1 MSERRTTVGA
11 RNSFQVRRRIPW
23 GNLLIGALIIIV
35 GLIVFVPLIWMV
47 LSSFK
52 SLDETLTPVVRWLP
66 SQWHF
71 SNYSQV
77 FNDNQFGTYFKN
89 SVIVAASVTLINLA
103 ISSLAGYGL
112 AKFSFPG
119 RTLLLLF
126 FLAILMIPFQVIVVP
141 VYIVVRQLG
150 WINSYWGLIVPG
162 SVSAFGIFFMRQSI
176 SILPDALFEAARL
189 DGAGELLIYFR
200 ILLPLCS
207 PSLAALA
214 VLSFLGSWNNL
225 LWPLLVIQSDGL
237 KTLPL
242 GLAQMATGQYG
253 VQYNLLMTGAVIS
266 SIPVMVVFLAT
277 RSYFIRGVAAGAIK

>member
-1 MSERRTTVGA
+1 MSAGRTRSA
-11 RNSFQVRRRIPW
+11 QAPFRRRLRLHW
-23 GNLLIGALIIIV
+23 GDILIGAVIIAI
-35 GLIVFVPLIWMV
+35 GLIVFVPLLWMT

-52 SLDETLTPVVRWLP
+52 SLDETLTPVVRWIP

-77 FNDNQFGTYFKN
+77 FDDNEFGTYFKN
-89 SVIVAASVTLINLA
+89 SVVVAASVTVINLT

-112 AKFSFPG
+112 AKFAFPG

-126 FLAILMIPFQVIVVP
+126 VLAILMIPFQVIVVP

-162 SVSAFGIFFMRQSI
+162 GVSAFGIFFMRQTI
-176 SILPDALFEAARL
+176 SVLPNELFEAARL
-189 DGAGELLIYFR
+189 DGAGEFLIYLR
-200 ILLPLCS
+200 ILLPLSS

-214 VLSFLGSWNNL
+214 VLTFLGSWNNL

-277 RSYFIRGVAAGAIK
+277 RRYFVRGISAGAIK

>member
-1 MSERRTTVGA
+1 MIERGA
-11 RNSFQVRRRIPW
+11 NPGMRIPFRGRRLSW
-23 GNLLIGALIIIV
+23 GNMLISAVIV
-35 GLIVFVPLIWMV
+35 VIGLIVFVPLLWMT

-52 SLDETLTPVVRWLP
+52 SVDETLTPIVRWLP

-71 SNYSQV
+71 SNYTQV

-89 SVIVAASVTLINLA
+89 SVVVAASVTVINLA

-162 SVSAFGIFFMRQSI
+162 GVSAFGVFFMRQSI
-176 SILPDALFEAARL
+176 SVLPNELFEAARL
-189 DGAGELLIYFR
+189 DGAGEILIYLR
-200 ILLPLCS
+200 VLLPLCS

-214 VLSFLGSWNNL
+214 VLTFLGSWNNL

-253 VQYNLLMTGAVIS
+253 IQYNLLMTGAVIS

-277 RSYFIRGVAAGAIK
+277 RRFFVRGISMGAIK

>member
-1 MSERRTTVGA
+1 MIERRPNRGVHA
-11 RNSFQVRRRIPW
+11 PFRHRPRRHW
-23 GNLLIGALIIIV
+23 GPVLIGAIIV
-35 GLIVFVPLIWMV
+35 GVALLVFVPLLWMT

-52 SLDETLTPVVRWLP
+52 SVDETLTPIIRWLP

-71 SNYSQV
+71 TNYTQV

-89 SVIVAASVTLINLA
+89 SVIVSCSVTVINLVV
-103 ISSLAGYGL
+103 SSLAGYGL

-126 FLAILMIPFQVIVVP
+126 FLAILMIPFQVIMIP
-141 VYIVVRQLG
+141 VYIVVRQFG
-150 WINSYWGLIVPG
+150 WINTYWGLIVPAG
-162 SVSAFGIFFMRQSI
+162 VSAFGVFFMRQAI
-176 SILPDALFEAARL
+176 SILPDELFEAARL
-189 DGAGELLIYFR
+189 DGAGELLIYTR

-207 PSLAALA
+207 PSLAALG
-214 VLSFLGSWNNL
+214 VLTFLGSWNNL
-225 LWPLLVIQSDGL
+225 LWPLLVVQSDSL

-277 RSYFIRGVAAGAIK
+277 RSYFVRGIAVGGIK

>member
-1 MSERRTTVGA
+1 MIERGA
-11 RNSFQVRRRIPW
+11 NPGMRIPFRGRRLSW
-23 GNLLIGALIIIV
+23 GNMLISAVIV
-35 GLIVFVPLIWMV
+35 VIGLIVFVPLLWMT

-52 SLDETLTPVVRWLP
+52 SVDETLTPIVRWLP

-71 SNYSQV
+71 SNYTQV

-89 SVIVAASVTLINLA
+89 SVVVAASVTVINLA

-126 FLAILMIPFQVIVVP
+126 FLAILMIPFQVIVIP

-162 SVSAFGIFFMRQSI
+162 GVSAFGVFFMRQSI
-176 SILPDALFEAARL
+176 SVLPNELFEAARL
-189 DGAGELLIYFR
+189 DGAGEILIYLR
-200 ILLPLCS
+200 VLLPLCS

-214 VLSFLGSWNNL
+214 VLTFLGSWNNL

-253 VQYNLLMTGAVIS
+253 IQYNLLMTGAVIS

-277 RSYFIRGVAAGAIK
+277 RRFFVRGIAMGAIK

>member
-1 MSERRTTVGA
+1 M
-11 RNSFQVRRRIPW
+11 
-23 GNLLIGALIIIV
+23 LISAVIVVV
-35 GLIVFVPLIWMV
+35 GLIVFVPLLWMTF
-47 LSSFK
+47 SSFK
-52 SLDETLTPVVRWLP
+52 SVDETLTPIVRWFP

-71 SNYSQV
+71 SNYTQV

-89 SVIVAASVTLINLA
+89 SVVVAGSVTLINLA

-162 SVSAFGIFFMRQSI
+162 GVSAFGVFFMRQSI
-176 SILPDALFEAARL
+176 SVLPNELFEAARL
-189 DGAGELLIYFR
+189 DGAGEILIYLR
-200 ILLPLCS
+200 VLLPLCS

-214 VLSFLGSWNNL
+214 VLTFLGSWNNL

-253 VQYNLLMTGAVIS
+253 IQYNLLMTGAVIS

-277 RSYFIRGVAAGAIK
+277 RRYFVRGIAVGAIK

>member
-1 MSERRTTVGA
+1 MIERGA
-11 RNSFQVRRRIPW
+11 NPGMRIPFRGRRLSW
-23 GNLLIGALIIIV
+23 GNMLISAVIV
-35 GLIVFVPLIWMV
+35 VIGLIVFVPLLWMT

-52 SLDETLTPVVRWLP
+52 SVDETLTPIVRWLP

-71 SNYSQV
+71 SNYTQV

-89 SVIVAASVTLINLA
+89 SVVVAASVTLINLA

-126 FLAILMIPFQVIVVP
+126 FLAILMIPFQVIVIP

-162 SVSAFGIFFMRQSI
+162 GVSAFGVFFMRQSI
-176 SILPDALFEAARL
+176 SVLPNELFEAARL
-189 DGAGELLIYFR
+189 DGAGEILIYLR
-200 ILLPLCS
+200 VLLPLCS

-214 VLSFLGSWNNL
+214 VLTFLGSWNNL

-253 VQYNLLMTGAVIS
+253 IQYNLLMTGAVIS

-277 RSYFIRGVAAGAIK
+277 RRFFVRGIAMGAIK

>member
-1 MSERRTTVGA
+1 MIEQRTEMGA
-11 RNSFQVRRRIPW
+11 RTSFHALRRLTW
-23 GNLLIGALIIIV
+23 GYLLTSAIIIIIV
-35 GLIVFVPLIWMV
+35 LIVFVPLLWMV

-52 SLDETLTPVVRWLP
+52 SEDETLTPIIRWLP

-71 SNYSQV
+71 SNFSQV

-89 SVIVAASVTLINLA
+89 SVLVSCAVTLMNLLV
-103 ISSLAGYGL
+103 SSLAGYGL

-126 FLAILMIPFQVIVVP
+126 FLAILMIPFQVIMIP
-141 VYIVVRQLG
+141 VYIVVRQIG
-150 WINSYWGLIVPG
+150 WINTYWGLIIPAG
-162 SVSAFGIFFMRQSI
+162 VSAFGVFFMRQAI

-189 DGAGELLIYFR
+189 DGAGEFLIYLR

-214 VLSFLGSWNNL
+214 VLTFLGSWNNL

-253 VQYNLLMTGAVIS
+253 VEYNLLMTGAVIS

>member
-1 MSERRTTVGA
+1 MIERGA
-11 RNSFQVRRRIPW
+11 NPGMRIPFRSRRLSW
-23 GNLLIGALIIIV
+23 GNMLISAVIV
-35 GLIVFVPLIWMV
+35 VIGLIVFVPLLWMT

-52 SLDETLTPVVRWLP
+52 SVDETLTPIVRWLP

-71 SNYSQV
+71 SNYTQV

-89 SVIVAASVTLINLA
+89 SVVVAASVTVINLA

-126 FLAILMIPFQVIVVP
+126 FLAILMIPFQVIVIP

-162 SVSAFGIFFMRQSI
+162 GVSAFGVFFMRQSI
-176 SILPDALFEAARL
+176 SVLPNELFEAARL
-189 DGAGELLIYFR
+189 DGAGEILIYLR
-200 ILLPLCS
+200 VLLPLCS

-214 VLSFLGSWNNL
+214 VLTFLGSWNNL

-253 VQYNLLMTGAVIS
+253 IQYNLLMTGAVIS

-277 RSYFIRGVAAGAIK
+277 RRFFVRGIAMGAIK

>member
-1 MSERRTTVGA
+1 MIERGA
-11 RNSFQVRRRIPW
+11 NPGMRIPFRGRRLSW
-23 GNLLIGALIIIV
+23 GNMLISAVIV
-35 GLIVFVPLIWMV
+35 VIGLIVFVPLLWMT

-52 SLDETLTPVVRWLP
+52 SVDETLTPIVRWLP

-71 SNYSQV
+71 SNYTQV

-89 SVIVAASVTLINLA
+89 SVVVAASVTVINLA

-126 FLAILMIPFQVIVVP
+126 FLAILMIPFQVIVIP

-162 SVSAFGIFFMRQSI
+162 GVSAFGVFFMRQSI
-176 SILPDALFEAARL
+176 SVLPNELFEAARL
-189 DGAGELLIYFR
+189 DGAGEILIYLR
-200 ILLPLCS
+200 VLLPLCS

-214 VLSFLGSWNNL
+214 VLTFLGSWNNL

-253 VQYNLLMTGAVIS
+253 IQYNLLMTGAAIS

-277 RSYFIRGVAAGAIK
+277 RRFFVRGIAMGAIK

>member
-1 MSERRTTVGA
+1 MIERGA
-11 RNSFQVRRRIPW
+11 NPGMRIPFRGRRLQW
-23 GNLLIGALIIIV
+23 GNILISAVIVVV
-35 GLIVFVPLIWMV
+35 GLIVFVPLLWMT

-52 SLDETLTPVVRWLP
+52 SVDETLTPIVRWLP

-71 SNYSQV
+71 SNYTQV

-89 SVIVAASVTLINLA
+89 SVVVAASVTVINLA

-126 FLAILMIPFQVIVVP
+126 FLAILMIPFQVIVIP

-162 SVSAFGIFFMRQSI
+162 GVSAFGVFFMRQSI
-176 SILPDALFEAARL
+176 SVLPNELFEAARL
-189 DGAGELLIYFR
+189 DGAGEILIYLR
-200 ILLPLCS
+200 VLLPLCS

-214 VLSFLGSWNNL
+214 VLTFLGSWNNL

-253 VQYNLLMTGAVIS
+253 IQYNLLMTGAVIS

-277 RSYFIRGVAAGAIK
+277 RRFFVRGIAMGAIK

>member
-1 MSERRTTVGA
+1 MIERQSNRAAPIPFG
-11 RNSFQVRRRIPW
+11 RRRRLRW
-23 GNLLIGALIIIV
+23 GQVLVVVITVAI
-35 GLIVFVPLIWMV
+35 GLIVFVPLLWMS

-52 SLDETLTPVVRWLP
+52 SLDETLTPIVRWLP
-66 SQWHF
+66 SEWHL
-71 SNYSQV
+71 SNYAQV

-89 SVIVAASVTLINLA
+89 SMIVSSAVTLINLVV
-103 ISSLAGYGL
+103 SSLAGYGL

-126 FLAILMIPFQVIVVP
+126 FLAILMIPFQVIVIP

-150 WINSYWGLIVPG
+150 WINTYLGLIVPAG
-162 SVSAFGIFFMRQSI
+162 VSAFGVFFMRQSI
-176 SILPDALFEAARL
+176 SVLPDELFEAARL
-189 DGAGELLIYFR
+189 DGAGEFLIYIR
-200 ILLPLCS
+200 ILLPLCA
-207 PSLAALA
+207 PSMAALG
-214 VLSFLGSWNNL
+214 VLTFLGSWNNL
-225 LWPLLVIQSDGL
+225 LWPLLVVQSDGL

-277 RSYFIRGVAAGAIK
+277 RSFFVRGIAVGGIK